1 MVYRSPLPHCYCAKC
16 LSLPPFVCQ
25 SFISVNKFL
34 LANQVKWVQ
43 IPIPYCPHMFH
54 HAPLPHCYCT
64 KCIFLP
70 PIWPPIIH
78 ICEQPSPAYQVGS
91 NPHCPSSYVLPG
103 PIAPLLLRQVGILAS
118 LLHAN
123 HSCLWTSFSLQIKS
137 GGVKSPFPTVPICS
151 AGPEIV
157 IFPCSGVKH

>member
-1 MVYRSPLPHCYCAKC
+1 M
-16 LSLPPFVCQ
+16 
-25 SFISVNKFL
+25 SVNKFL

-151 AGPEIV
+151 AGFHCPTDYGHPERALKLLGLGRQIGLKFYEAFG
-157 IFPCSGVKH
+157 IFLAKL